1 MAYLPDNSEMFEDE
15 RTQTTKRK
23 LMDKMRMNSLFQS
36 VGDTCKFV
44 AGPLMGIGIGV
55 LALGTAPLAVGAAVV
70 TAGVALL
77 AVGIASSY
85 ASSRIWQSAQ
95 FDNFEVNAKSTAEH
109 LVEKIKENNLCLT
122 EHPQNQRKD
131 GKSWVE
137 ATCAKNQQAAGME
150 AHSR

>member
-1 MAYLPDNSEMFEDE
+1 MAYLPQNVELFEEE
-15 RTQTTKRK
+15 RIQSTKRK
-23 LMDKMRMNSLFQS
+23 LMDKMRWNSLFQS

-44 AGPLMGIGIGV
+44 AGPLMGVGIGV
-55 LALGTAPLAVGAAVV
+55 LALGTAPAAVGLSVIA
-70 TAGVALL
+70 AGVALL
-77 AVGIASSY
+77 TVGIASSY

-95 FDNFEVNAKSTAEH
+95 FDNLEVNAKSTAEH

-137 ATCAKNQQAAGME
+137 ATCAKNQQQAGVE
-150 AHSR
+150 AHGR